1 MNNKQYD
8 YIFLGTGIISVLDAI
23 YHKRSGHSVLM
34 IEGED
39 NFGGAWRPIRIFDI
53 EGVENAVHYFLFDK
67 KSPIFMKNNL
77 KWQIIKSTNKIRL
90 LKFFKT
96 NFYVK
101 FKFHNPVGRFLSYL
115 ISYNKKKNKNILKF
129 IYKIFLKIIKENSE
143 HSFYI
148 KGGSLEVFN
157 SVKKLIEEEKLDIIY
172 NTYINSI
179 HVNSELKKVE
189 LTSSNKTFLAKKLII
204 THGSKI
210 NKISSPKKVLEINNK
225 FHPRPAVHLLI
236 KGKIL
241 SKENEFIFSNHP
253 KIKYIH
259 NITDTSEIKDKSY
272 SIFVFALH
280 PYIKEDQNIFMS
292 LVKDLIIL
300 KIISKTSKLLNYKW
314 TNTQLPNIHDSDLIN
329 IKNEFN
335 SNIDYLL
342 TDNFSVGI
350 GKYSEKWSKVFKI

>member
-1 MNNKQYD
+1 MNNKRYD

-34 IEGED
+34 IEGD
-39 NFGGAWRPIRIFDI
+39 NNFGGAWRPIDIFDS
-53 EGVENAVHYFLFDK
+53 EDVENAVHYFLFDK

-77 KWQIIKSTNKIRL
+77 KWDIIKSTKKIRL

-96 NFYVK
+96 NFYLK
-101 FKFHNPVGRFLSYL
+101 FKFQNPVGRFLSYL
-115 ISYNKKKNKNILKF
+115 ISYNKKENKNILQF
-129 IYKIFLKIIKENSE
+129 IYKIILKVIKENSE
-143 HSFYI
+143 NSFYI
-148 KGGSLEVFN
+148 KGGSSEVFN
-157 SVKKLIEEEKLDIIY
+157 SVKKLIEGEKLGIIY

-179 HVNSELKKVE
+179 YVNLEQQKVE
-189 LTSSNKTFLAKKLII
+189 LNSGNKTFLAKKLII
-204 THGSKI
+204 THGSKL
-210 NKISSPKKVLEINNK
+210 NKISSSKKILEINNK
-225 FHPRPAVHLLI
+225 FYPRPAVHLLI

-241 SKENEFIFSNHP
+241 CKENEFIFSNHP

-259 NITDTSEIKDKSY
+259 NITNTSKIRDKSN

-280 PYIKEDQNIFMS
+280 PNIKEDQNIFMS

-300 KIISKTSKLLNYKW
+300 KIISNTSKLLNYKW

-335 SNIDYLL
+335 PFIDYLL
-342 TDNFSVGI
+342 TENFSVGI
-350 GKYSEKWSKVFKI
+350 GKCSEKWSKVF